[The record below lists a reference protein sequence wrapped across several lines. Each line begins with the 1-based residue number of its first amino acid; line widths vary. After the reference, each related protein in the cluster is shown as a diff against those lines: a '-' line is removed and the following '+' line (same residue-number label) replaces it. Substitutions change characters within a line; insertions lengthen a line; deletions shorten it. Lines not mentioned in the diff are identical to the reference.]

1 MGRVRLDVE
10 AGDRSEI
17 MAAEIV
23 RTEVVYS
30 GWTKLAI
37 ATIRLPQGQI
47 VRREIEDHGSAV
59 CVLPYSPERKAA
71 VLVRQFRAP
80 VFLAER
86 QEETLEAIAGVIEEA
101 DPKDSVRR
109 EALEEAGLV
118 LGEVEHV
125 LTGWTMP
132 GISMERMHFY
142 LSVYRD
148 QVFSKA
154 AGGVATESE
163 PTTAVE
169 IALGELA
176 QMADSGRLVDVKT
189 MLLVQTLRIRLPWLF
204 AR

>member
-1 MGRVRLDVE
+1 VE
-10 AGDRSEI
+10 VGDRSEI

-37 ATIRLPQGQI
+37 ATVRLPQGQI

-59 CVLPYSPERKAA
+59 CVLPYNPERKTA

-101 DPKDSVRR
+101 DPKESVRR
-109 EALEEAGLV
+109 EALEEAELA
-118 LGEVEHV
+118 LGELEHV

-142 LSVYRD
+142 LAVYRD
-148 QVFSKA
+148 QLSGKA
-154 AGGVATESE
+154 AGSEASE
-163 PTTAVE
+163 PTAPVE
-169 IALGELA
+169 VGLGELA
-176 QMADSGRLVDVKT
+176 EMADSGRLVDVKT
-189 MLLVQTLRIRLPWLF
+189 MLLVQTLRIRLPSLF